1 MNNFFLLYITMSKK
15 HYYDEKQWETFSKN
29 QYHKEEKWKIVQFL
43 LLKARMMNSFK
54 NLENISCYDK
64 MCVF

>member
-54 NLENISCYDK
+54 NISCYDK